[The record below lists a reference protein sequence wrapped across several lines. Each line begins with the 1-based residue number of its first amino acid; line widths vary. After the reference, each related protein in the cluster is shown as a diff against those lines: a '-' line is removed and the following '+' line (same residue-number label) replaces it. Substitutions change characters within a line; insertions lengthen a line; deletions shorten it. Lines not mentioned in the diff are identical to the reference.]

1 MEAKKQEP
9 GTVYVEV
16 LFNIPLKQSFTYKW
30 HEEIPS
36 MGVRVEARLKN
47 RKATGWV
54 ISCGTEAPQGY
65 TVHSLERVV
74 DKELLFDQKIL
85 DLADWLSR
93 FYLCSLGEALFTLL
107 PGGRVEKELPA
118 LGTDE
123 PLPEGAILEL
133 TEEQNR
139 AMEAMEKNPHG
150 FWYLHGITGSG
161 KTELY
166 LRMADQMLEQGR
178 GVIYLVPEI
187 SLTHQMT
194 DRLEQRYGTKM
205 ALLHSH
211 LTPSQR
217 LKEWK
222 RIQRGEAPFVL
233 GARSA
238 VFAPLKDLGLI
249 ILDEEHETSYKAGST
264 PRYHGR
270 QVAMYRCRQEK
281 GMLIMGSATPSLEAW
296 SLMEQGQLQRISL
309 KERAAGGGIP
319 HIELVSMKGEK
330 GILSEI
336 LVREIR
342 RVTGEGNQVILFLN
356 RRGFSYHFHCRSCGY
371 ELHCRQ
377 CSVPLTF
384 HKERNR
390 MVCHY
395 CGYQTPPPTRCP
407 DCGSME
413 VGYSGFGTE
422 QIEEEIQ
429 RLFPDLGVLR
439 LDRDV
444 AEKKGETK
452 RILAQFQKGEKQI
465 LLGTQMVAKGLNF
478 PRVRLVGIIL
488 ADTSLNLPDFRS
500 PERTFGLVTQVAGR
514 AGRYS
519 TDGRVILQTFRPE
532 SPALALA
539 AHNRLEEFY
548 KQEWDMRK
556 ILRFPPAVRLIRLV
570 FRSRKSCAAEDCA
583 EQAAAVLRSWGL
595 KDLLGPAECA
605 LGMVSGNYRYQI
617 LIRAEDFSRSHQLV
631 GAYLDKVEAPSNVYR
646 EVDVDPQSLL

>member
-1 MEAKKQEP
+1 MEAK
-9 GTVYVEV
+9 TLYVEV
-16 LFNIPLKQSFTYKW
+16 LFNIPLKQSFTYKCT
-30 HEEIPS
+30 EDLPP
-36 MGVRVEARLKN
+36 MGVRVEAHLKK
-47 RKATGWV
+47 RKLTGWV
-54 ISCGTEAPQGY
+54 ISTSCEAPGSY
-65 TVHSLERVV
+65 AVRDLDRVV
-74 DKELLFDQKIL
+74 DKEPLFDQKLL
-85 DLADWLSR
+85 DLALWLSR
-93 FYLCSLGEALFTLL
+93 FYLCSPGEALFTLL

-118 LGTDE
+118 LGSGD
-123 PLPEGAILEL
+123 PLPEGSIGEL
-133 TEEQNR
+133 TGEQSS
-139 AMEAMEKNPHG
+139 AMEALQKDPRG

-194 DRLEQRYGTKM
+194 HRLEKRYGGKM

-238 VFAPLKDLGLI
+238 VFAPMKDIGLI

-270 QVAMYRCRQEK
+270 QVAMYRCRQDQ

-296 SLMEQGQLQRISL
+296 SLMEQGQLNRISL
-309 KERAAGGGIP
+309 TTRAAGGGIP
-319 HIELVSMKGEK
+319 SIEVVSMKDQK
-330 GILSEI
+330 GILSDKLI
-336 LVREIR
+336 REIR
-342 RVTGEGNQVILFLN
+342 QVTGQGNQVILFLN
-356 RRGFSYHFHCRSCGY
+356 RRGFSYHFHCKSCSY

-395 CGYQTPPPTRCP
+395 CGYQTPPPSRCP

-422 QIEEEIQ
+422 QIEEEME
-429 RLFPDLGVLR
+429 RLFPDLSVLR

-444 AEKKGETK
+444 AEKKGETR
-452 RILAQFQKGEKQI
+452 RILNQFQKGEAQI

-478 PRVRLVGIIL
+478 PKVRLVGIIL

-519 TDGRVILQTFRPE
+519 TDGRVILQTYRPE
-532 SPALALA
+532 SSALALA
-539 AHNRLEEFY
+539 AQNRLEEFY
-548 KQEWDMRK
+548 TGEWEMRK

-570 FRSRKSCAAEDCA
+570 FRSRKAQAAEDCA
-583 EQAAAVLRSWGL
+583 EQAAGVLKSWGL
-595 KDLLGPAECA
+595 NDLLGPAECP
-605 LGMVSGNYRYQI
+605 LGMVSGNYRFQ
-617 LIRAEDFSRSHQLV
+617 LLVRAEDFSRCHQLI
-631 GAYLDKVEAPSNVYR
+631 GAYLDQVDVPSSVYR